1 MRRSIRKS
9 AASSSEAVRV
19 FETDLGCT
27 VERAHPGWEDPFPH
41 FWTIV
46 AGDTDLTGMRR
57 MMKGAKRKCRRTSSA
72 CCSGNGRRKNSP
84 TPR

>member
-1 MRRSIRKS
+1 V
-9 AASSSEAVRV
+9 SEAVRV

-46 AGDTDLTGMRR
+46 AGDTDLTGMR
-57 MMKGAKRKCRRTSSA
+57 A
-72 CCSGNGRRKNSP
+72 
-84 TPR
+84 